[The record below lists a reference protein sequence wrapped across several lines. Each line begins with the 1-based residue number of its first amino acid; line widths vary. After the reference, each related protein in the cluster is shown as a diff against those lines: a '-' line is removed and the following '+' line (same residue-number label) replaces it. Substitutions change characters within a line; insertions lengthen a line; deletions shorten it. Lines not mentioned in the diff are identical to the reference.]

1 MISLKTLTRPIILLY
16 NRVLPEKLRER
27 TIRIITRTLYLIITY
42 GSYDSKVI
50 NDSFLIS
57 IIENYKEVPK

>member
-27 TIRIITRTLYLIITY
+27 TIRIIIRTLYQIITY

-50 NDSFLIS
+50 NDSFLMS
-57 IIENYKEVPK
+57 IIENYKEVHK